1 MPHDPPF
8 PKEPLLGRARR
19 AIANTMM
26 KNNKPPI
33 DSALVREIAQL
44 LSDSDLT
51 EIEVQHDALRI
62 RVVRAPA
69 PVTIAAP
76 APVYNS
82 APHAAVAGPA
92 PEPVSQ
98 AATDFSKHPG
108 AVTSPMVGTAYLAA
122 EPGAAPFVELG
133 AGVKEGQTIL
143 IVEAM
148 KTMNAIPAPRSG
160 TVTRILVEN
169 GQPVEYG
176 EPLLVIE

>member
-1 MPHDPPF
+1 
-8 PKEPLLGRARR
+8 
-19 AIANTMM
+19 M
-26 KNNKPPI
+26 KPSKTPI

-51 EIEVQHDALRI
+51 EIEVQHDGLRI

-69 PVTIAAP
+69 PVTIAAAAPAAPP
-76 APVYNS
+76 AP
-82 APHAAVAGPA
+82 AP
-92 PEPVSQ
+92 Q
-98 AATDFSKHPG
+98 AAPAADTAPAAIDFSKHPG
-108 AVTSPMVGTAYLAA
+108 VVASPMVGTAYRSA

-133 AGVKEGQTIL
+133 ASVKEGQTLL

-148 KTMNAIPAPRSG
+148 KTMNAIPSPRSG
-160 TVTRILVEN
+160 TITRILVEN